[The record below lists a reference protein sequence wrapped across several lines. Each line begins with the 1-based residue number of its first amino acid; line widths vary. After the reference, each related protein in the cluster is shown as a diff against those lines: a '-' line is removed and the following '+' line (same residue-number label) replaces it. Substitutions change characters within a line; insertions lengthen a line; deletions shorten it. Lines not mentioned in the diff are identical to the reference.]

1 MPSAVNHSHC
11 GAGGLGTR
19 ATKRENAKTFSRYVR
34 NLFRK
39 PTPFTVHR
47 CMARELVDILGA
59 RPTSA
64 VLSQASRAY
73 TFGNLNLRTRMG
85 PHCAPDLPERG
96 ATRSRQ
102 RAACMR
108 HEITDEQEG
117 PHGPMT
123 RCGQAA
129 SARCHITPRG
139 QQCSRAARHRAE
151 PTSTRLTSLTRAR
164 ARRPERQPRA

>member
-1 MPSAVNHSHC
+1 
-11 GAGGLGTR
+11 
-19 ATKRENAKTFSRYVR
+19 
-34 NLFRK
+34 
-39 PTPFTVHR
+39 
-47 CMARELVDILGA
+47 
-59 RPTSA
+59 
-64 VLSQASRAY
+64 
-73 TFGNLNLRTRMG
+73 MG

-129 SARCHITPRG
+129 SARCHISLLEDNNALAQRG
-139 QQCSRAARHRAE
+139 IALS
-151 PTSTRLTSLTRAR
+151 
-164 ARRPERQPRA
+164 PRALA